1 MRTVEYLGSDALGSA
16 TDIYRVTY
24 GGGEIAYLAV
34 GRDSD
39 CPDWVPALADYG
51 RAVRRKE
58 DIEENALQDAVR
70 TGQIT
75 SKCVGREAHCRET
88 RPVYTDTLQVDGQRV
103 HHFERHRLR
112 WVAAVAEYDIIGER
126 LPVRVTRWTLRLMPT
141 EDGPNGV
148 VFI

>member
-1 MRTVEYLGSDALGSA
+1 VAFFPDNNFVLSA
-16 TDIYRVTY
+16 
-24 GGGEIAYLAV
+24 EA
-34 GRDSD
+34 
-39 CPDWVPALADYG
+39 C
-51 RAVRRKE
+51 
-58 DIEENALQDAVR
+58 
-70 TGQIT
+70 
-75 SKCVGREAHCRET
+75 CVKL
-88 RPVYTDTLQVDGQRV
+88 LQVDGQRV